1 MGGGCSAFISDSQLP
16 LDEGRD
22 HQEGLK
28 RKRPSVIY
36 DIDATSVSGSGK
48 IYKDEEDKL
57 FYIPDRS
64 SEGVQTPGYSVTPG
78 PGNTSPYFY
87 FVR

>member
-1 MGGGCSAFISDSQLP
+1 MGGGCSAFIPGSQLP
-16 LDEGRD
+16 LDE
-22 HQEGLK
+22 E

-48 IYKDEEDKL
+48 IYEDEEDKL

-64 SEGVQTPGYSVTPG
+64 SDGVQGHGYSVTPG
-78 PGNTSPYFY
+78 PGNTSSGDYFY
-87 FVR
+87 FVQ